1 MLNEMIEDRI
11 ENIIGPRFSVTSCSL
26 RRYIR
31 RYIDENI
38 NSIAEKIAESYSKS
52 KELEDDMEYMEEY
65 YSLMDDGRDE

>member
-1 MLNEMIEDRI
+1 MFNVEDRI
-11 ENIIGPRFSVTSCSL
+11 ENIIAPRFSVTSCSL

-52 KELEDDMEYMEEY
+52 KELEDDMEYMYDY
-65 YSLMDDGRDE
+65 YSLMDGDCDE

>member
-1 MLNEMIEDRI
+1 MFNVEDMI
-11 ENIIGPRFSVTSCSL
+11 ENIIAPRFSVTSCSL

-52 KELEDDMEYMEEY
+52 KELEDDMEYMYDY
-65 YSLMDDGRDE
+65 YSLMGDDSDE